1 MKLTLL
7 GTGSPVPMA
16 NRASSGYV
24 VEIGDEIL
32 VFDHGQG
39 AHTNFLKAGFRAV
52 DVHTAFFS
60 HLHFDHCADYPRL
73 VHTRWDQGA
82 GQIPELK
89 VYAPEY
95 MHQMSDLLF
104 RENGVFHPD
113 LDGRMNS
120 SGSRVVYRNRGGTLP
135 RTRPSP
141 SITSLY
147 DGQVIESDN
156 WKITVRE
163 VYHQPGYIEPY
174 AFRIES
180 DEGVLVYS
188 GDTGPCEAIEELA
201 QNADILIH
209 MCYFLSGTFNQD
221 DKTLTSSGHLEAART
236 AAKAN
241 VKTLVTTHFTPQM
254 DAQGIAEKCLGEM
267 AQIYHGRIIWG
278 EDLMQ
283 IPLQGSAIPHAG

>member
-24 VEIGDEIL
+24 IEIGDEIL

-39 AHTNFLKAGFRAV
+39 AHTNFLKAGFRTV
-52 DVHTAFFS
+52 DVNTIFFS
-60 HLHFDHCADYPRL
+60 HLHFDHCADYPRF

-82 GQIPELK
+82 GLIPDLQ

-95 MHQMSDLLF
+95 MHRMSELLF
-104 RENGVFHPD
+104 MEQGVFHPD

-120 SGSRVVYRNRGGTLP
+120 SGSRVVYKNRGGKLP
-135 RTRPSP
+135 RKRPAP
-141 SITSLY
+141 NITSIY

-156 WKITVRE
+156 WKLTVRE

-174 AFRIES
+174 AFRLET

-188 GDTGPCEAIEELA
+188 GDTGPCEGIYEIAEG
-201 QNADILIH
+201 ADLLIQ

-221 DKTLTSSGHLEAART
+221 DKTLTSSGHLEAAHI

-241 VKTLVTTHFTPQM
+241 VKTMVTTHFTPQM
-254 DAQGIAEKCLGEM
+254 DAQGVREKCLGEM
-267 AQIYHGRIIWG
+267 AKIFDGRIIWG

-283 IPLQGSAIPHAG
+283 MPIKQGEVPHAG